1 VATHISKEQLLENF
15 MDDEELLLESV
26 DLFLSRVEGRY
37 KDLQEAVSAKNDQT
51 VMETG
56 HTIKGMVAIFETGE
70 AYEAAKVLEFM
81 GRNKNLD
88 GVDDALVD
96 FRGKLDDLSQY
107 LISIK
112 KELEG

>member
-1 VATHISKEQLLENF
+1 MTIHISKEQLLENF

-37 KDLQEAVSAKNDQT
+37 KDLDEAVKAKNEQT

-70 AYEAAKVLEFM
+70 AFEAAKILEFM

-88 GVDDALVD
+88 GVDEALKD
-96 FRGKLDDLSQY
+96 FRVKLDELCQY
-107 LISIK
+107 LTDLK
-112 KELEG
+112 KEFEG